1 MYIYDDRGS
10 KKAVDTIITK
20 CFQEVAFMKN
30 FAAVLVQ
37 NMEKNVRVQS
47 HVGGHRLLQWS
58 CLLLSKS
65 KFTTVS
71 KNAFSRV
78 ATVQAS
84 LLHIVVQIS
93 LSEQQS
99 CKKTFYHLFSQ
110 VSTILLQFIL
120 RRSILWIPFLFSYEI
135 TCFSFPYQ
143 LPEINKLYMEELK
156 EARIPYKDSPELL
169 LFLMEFSSTSRKSSS
184 LFEQCKVSD
193 YVIDNLVWL

>member
-1 MYIYDDRGS
+1 MMIVGPRKLS
-10 KKAVDTIITK
+10 IASSQNVFKRLPSWRILQQSLFRTWKKMSGCNHMLAATDFSSGHVFFSARASSPQFPRMHSLELPQCRHHYFMLLYKDLSVSNSLARRHFITY
-20 CFQEVAFMKN
+20 F
-30 FAAVLVQ
+30 L
-37 NMEKNVRVQS
+37 
-47 HVGGHRLLQWS
+47 RL
-58 CLLLSKS
+58 
-65 KFTTVS
+65 
-71 KNAFSRV
+71 
-78 ATVQAS
+78 AS
-84 LLHIVVQIS
+84 LL
-93 LSEQQS
+93 
-99 CKKTFYHLFSQ
+99 
-110 VSTILLQFIL
+110 QFFL